1 MAGLPSR
8 RLRARRGVAR
18 LTTVAVI
25 VAAFWIWGLFW
36 FSGQIP
42 SRVEDEATR
51 TDAIVVLTG
60 GSERLDAGIELLAQ
74 EKARKLF
81 ISGVFPGTEVRQLLR
96 MFQRNPHY
104 LEYRVDVGTAVNTQE
119 NATETADWMKEQ
131 GYSSLRLVTGAY
143 HMPRSLLEFRHALP
157 GATIIPHPVFPG
169 HVKADWWAW
178 PGTAGLVLREYSK
191 YLLVWLRQNLTR

>member
-1 MAGLPSR
+1 MSGLMPK
-8 RLRARRGVAR
+8 RLRARRSFARLIAVLAVTGVAW
-18 LTTVAVI
+18 T
-25 VAAFWIWGLFW
+25 WGLIW
-36 FSGQIP
+36 FAGQIP
-42 SRVEDEATR
+42 TKVEDDSTPV
-51 TDAIVVLTG
+51 DAIVVLTG
-60 GSERLDAGIELLAQ
+60 GSERLDEGIDLLAQ

-104 LEYRVDVGTAVNTQE
+104 LEYRVEVGTAVNTRE
-119 NATETADWMKEQ
+119 NATETAEWMREQ

-157 GATIIPHPVFPG
+157 DTAIVPHPVFPE

-178 PGTAGLVLREYSK
+178 PGTAGLVFREYNK
-191 YLLVWLRQNLTR
+191 FLLAMIRQEVMR